1 MTIEEQLS
9 AAVATASALTGERDD
24 LRATIEK
31 LTVGASSELE
41 SLKVEAASKDA
52 KVAELT
58 AVAETLATELAAF
71 KAKASDLEQS
81 QVSASKQAA
90 VIAASVG
97 ITPTPLPQEGEATK
111 EAVNHLSVFLSL
123 PVGKERS
130 DYFAA
135 HKAAIIKAA
144 I

>member
-58 AVAETLATELAAF
+58 AVAETLAIELAAF

-97 ITPTPLPQEGEATK
+97 ITPTALPQEGEATK

>member
-9 AAVATASALTGERDD
+9 AAVATATALTGERDD

-31 LTVGASSELE
+31 LTVGASAELE
-41 SLKVEAASKDA
+41 SLKVEAAAKDA
-52 KVAELT
+52 KAAELS
-58 AVAETLATELAAF
+58 ASLEAMGAELAAL
-71 KAKASDLEQS
+71 KAKATDLEQS
-81 QVSASKQAA
+81 KVSASKQAA

-97 ITPTPLPQEGEATK
+97 VAPTALPVEGAATP
-111 EAVNHLSVFLSL
+111 EAVNHLEKFMSL
-123 PVGKERS
+123 PVGKERT
-130 DYFAA
+130 DYFNA